1 MPWSVSYSPEL
12 HAVVTVYAGILPP
25 DALREAVE
33 STIRLARQHGTTRYL
48 ADCAAL
54 QGGHS
59 IGDLYDLATLLESL
73 GVERGSREALILP
86 QLSAAAADVHFWET
100 VCLNRGYKAR
110 VFSTSAEATAWLR
123 QVDEKG
129 QRP

>member
-12 HAVVTVYAGILPP
+12 HAVVTIYAGILPP

-33 STIRLARQHGTTRYL
+33 STITQARRCGTTRYL
-48 ADCAAL
+48 ADCSEL

-59 IGDLYDLATLLESL
+59 IGDLYDLAKLLESL

-100 VCLNRGYKAR
+100 VCLNRGYSVR
-110 VFSTSAEATAWLR
+110 VFPTVPEAMAWLT
-123 QVDEKG
+123 QVDEREE
-129 QRP
+129 RP

>member
-33 STIRLARQHGTTRYL
+33 STITLARQRGTTSYL
-48 ADCAAL
+48 ADCHAL

-59 IGDLYDLATLLESL
+59 IGDLYDLAKLLESL
-73 GVERGSREALILP
+73 GVERGSREALVLP

-110 VFSTSAEATAWLR
+110 VFPTLPSAAAWLT
-123 QVDEKG
+123 QVNEKG